1 MRVLSSAI
9 AACTLAGLCTA
20 GLAVAQQQPKQCQPA
35 AAPQKVDGKI
45 TEMDK
50 TSGRLRV
57 QDKSGASHEFQASQ
71 ETVRDLKVGD
81 NIEATLRPLPKC

>member
-1 MRVLSSAI
+1 MRVLSSTI
-9 AACTLAGLCTA
+9 AACTLASLCTA
-20 GLAVAQQQPKQCQPA
+20 GLAVAQQQPKQCQPS